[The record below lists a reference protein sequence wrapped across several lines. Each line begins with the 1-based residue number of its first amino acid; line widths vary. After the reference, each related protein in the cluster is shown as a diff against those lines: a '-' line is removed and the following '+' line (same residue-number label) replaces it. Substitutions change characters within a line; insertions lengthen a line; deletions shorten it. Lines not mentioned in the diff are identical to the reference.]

1 MKTSPTSECHGDQ
14 EALVDA
20 FLRELSEV
28 KLASRNT
35 SRNYAQALQTF
46 CQWHASHEG
55 AFPVWKHLQR
65 STFRSYLRYLGR
77 EQYSRSS
84 TQIRFS
90 ALRTFY
96 KFLIRRG
103 VVEQTPIKDLVLPK
117 KRQELPT
124 YLTLDQIQA
133 LLEAPAK
140 VWKQRKESMDHPGSV
155 HPYMR
160 DSAVL
165 ETLYSCGLRISELCS
180 LLAVDIRWDEQRV
193 KVLGKGNKERL
204 CPIGKPALES
214 IRCYWESIRHPRS
227 PQLPVFMAH
236 PEKQT
241 PLYPRLIQG
250 RLKQYLA
257 AAGLDPQL
265 TPHKLRH
272 SFATHLINAGADLRS
287 VQELLGH
294 AHLVTTQI
302 YTHLSTDRLIKVYQ
316 ESHPR
321 A

>member
-1 MKTSPTSECHGDQ
+1 M
-14 EALVDA
+14 DA

-124 YLTLDQIQA
+124 YLTLGQIQA

-193 KVLGKGNKERL
+193 KVLGKGNKSELRT
-204 CPIGKPALES
+204 ID
-214 IRCYWESIRHPRS
+214 RS
-227 PQLPVFMAH
+227 LWPKWTAPQPCH
-236 PEKQT
+236 WQ
-241 PLYPRLIQG
+241 
-250 RLKQYLA
+250 
-257 AAGLDPQL
+257 
-265 TPHKLRH
+265 
-272 SFATHLINAGADLRS
+272 
-287 VQELLGH
+287 
-294 AHLVTTQI
+294 
-302 YTHLSTDRLIKVYQ
+302 
-316 ESHPR
+316 
-321 A
+321 

>member
-1 MKTSPTSECHGDQ
+1 M
-14 EALVDA
+14 
-20 FLRELSEV
+20 
-28 KLASRNT
+28 
-35 SRNYAQALQTF
+35 
-46 CQWHASHEG
+46 
-55 AFPVWKHLQR
+55 
-65 STFRSYLRYLGR
+65 
-77 EQYSRSS
+77 
-84 TQIRFS
+84 
-90 ALRTFY
+90 
-96 KFLIRRG
+96 
-103 VVEQTPIKDLVLPK
+103 
-117 KRQELPT
+117 
-124 YLTLDQIQA
+124 DQIQA

-193 KVLGKGNKERL
+193 KVLGKET
-204 CPIGKPALES
+204 
-214 IRCYWESIRHPRS
+214 RS
-227 PQLPVFMAH
+227 ACVPLANPHWRVFDVTGRAFNTRDLPNCLFSWPTLKAD
-236 PEKQT
+236 

-257 AAGLDPQL
+257 ALDWILNSPSQASSQL
-265 TPHKLRH
+265 CHPLDQR
-272 SFATHLINAGADLRS
+272 GRDLRS

>member
-96 KFLIRRG
+96 KFLIQRG

-117 KRQELPT
+117 KRQEL
-124 YLTLDQIQA
+124 
-133 LLEAPAK
+133 
-140 VWKQRKESMDHPGSV
+140 G
-155 HPYMR
+155 
-160 DSAVL
+160 
-165 ETLYSCGLRISELCS
+165 
-180 LLAVDIRWDEQRV
+180 
-193 KVLGKGNKERL
+193 
-204 CPIGKPALES
+204 
-214 IRCYWESIRHPRS
+214 
-227 PQLPVFMAH
+227 MA
-236 PEKQT
+236 
-241 PLYPRLIQG
+241 
-250 RLKQYLA
+250 
-257 AAGLDPQL
+257 
-265 TPHKLRH
+265 
-272 SFATHLINAGADLRS
+272 
-287 VQELLGH
+287 
-294 AHLVTTQI
+294 
-302 YTHLSTDRLIKVYQ
+302 
-316 ESHPR
+316 
-321 A
+321 